1 VNPFVPKPWTPF
13 QWAPMHDAACLAG
26 KRRILEKRLRPQ
38 GIEVEFLSPRETYV
52 QTLLSRGDRRVAD
65 LLERALLE
73 TGGSVQRALAGW
85 PHDPEYFVT
94 REVGQDERLPW
105 DFLDHGLEK
114 AFLAR
119 EYRRGVGARITPK
132 CNLESCRAC
141 GLDCADHPELRLP
154 APAPAVPVP

>member
-1 VNPFVPKPWTPF
+1 
-13 QWAPMHDAACLAG
+13 MHDAACLAG

>member
-1 VNPFVPKPWTPF
+1 
-13 QWAPMHDAACLAG
+13 M
-26 KRRILEKRLRPQ
+26 
-38 GIEVEFLSPRETYV
+38 EFLSPRETYV

-73 TGGSVQRALAGW
+73 TGGSVQRALVGW
-85 PHDPEYFVT
+85 PHDPEFFVT
-94 REVGQDERLPW
+94 REIGVAERLPW

-114 AFLAR
+114 SFLAR

-154 APAPAVPVP
+154 SPAPAVPVP